1 MPTPALE
8 TERLMLEPLRVE
20 HAEEM
25 VGLLAD
31 RALYAFYADEASPTL
46 AELRERYERQNR
58 GRSSDG
64 REEWHNWIL
73 RLRRSDAAAGFVQ
86 ATVTGADGDRTVE
99 LAWVVGSAY
108 QRQGLAGEAAAA
120 VIAAMRGP
128 GTTVIAHIAP
138 GHVASESV
146 ACRLGLRPTD
156 QQHEGETRWQLDPPR
171 SGARADGA
179 GISTSRDRD

>member
-1 MPTPALE
+1 VPTPALE

-25 VGLLAD
+25 VDLLAD

-46 AELRERYERQNR
+46 AELRERYERQSR

-73 RLRRSDAAAGFVQ
+73 RLRTTGDAVGFVQ
-86 ATVTGADGDRTVE
+86 ATVTGDDSARTVE

-108 QRQGLAGEAAAA
+108 QRHGLAGEAGAA
-120 VIAAMRGP
+120 VLTAMGRP

-138 GHVASESV
+138 GHVASASV
-146 ACRLGLRPTD
+146 ARRLGLHPTD
-156 QQHEGETRWQLDPPR
+156 QQHEGETRWELP
-171 SGARADGA
+171 A
-179 GISTSRDRD
+179 G